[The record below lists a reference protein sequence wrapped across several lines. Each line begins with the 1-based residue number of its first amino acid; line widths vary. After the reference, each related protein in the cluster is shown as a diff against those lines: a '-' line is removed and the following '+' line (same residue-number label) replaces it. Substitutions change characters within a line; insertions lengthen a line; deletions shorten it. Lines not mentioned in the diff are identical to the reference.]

1 MQPSSAI
8 HQQTAQRVQRI
19 RRGVVL
25 LLTSVLV
32 PLLSGCDAPT
42 LRNGPLSFLASA
54 GDESGAADLYGRVT
68 QGDEPALAQLIERAK
83 RQKDLYA
90 AFYAGLAFDPN
101 SPNRTV
107 KPDASAAAAQYSA
120 AFKLPAAKH
129 NLALLLLAGV
139 SYEPKDTPKSGEL
152 DQPPDPIKLLEV
164 AANKRVES
172 MLLLAALFEQGVGS
186 VKPNAA
192 LAAQWYAKAVEHS
205 KDRRAQTRLGIAYLE
220 GRGVS
225 QDASKGQ
232 ELLLAAAKA
241 GSSDAQYRLAF
252 LDQRAVQAAQ
262 WLSVAAMTDS
272 SHVAAATFAL
282 SKLSRPDQ
290 EEIKRR
296 ATLWVHA
303 HQVRRELPAFS
314 EPIRVP

>member
-1 MQPSSAI
+1 MRRVAAFVLASA
-8 HQQTAQRVQRI
+8 
-19 RRGVVL
+19 L
-25 LLTSVLV
+25 M
-32 PLLSGCDAPT
+32 PLLSGCDAPS

-54 GDESGAADLYGRVT
+54 GDEDGAADLYRRVT
-68 QGDEPALAQLIERAK
+68 QGDESALAQLIQRAK
-83 RQKDLYA
+83 QQKDLYA

-101 SPNRTV
+101 SPIRPV
-107 KPDASAAAAQYSA
+107 KPDAAAAAAQYSA
-120 AFKLPAAKH
+120 AAKLPAAKH

-139 SYEPKDTPKSGEL
+139 SYGPKDKSKNGEQ
-152 DQPPDPIKLLEV
+152 DPPPDPIKLLEL
-164 AANKRVES
+164 AANNRVES
-172 MLLLAALFEQGVGS
+172 MLLLAALFEQGFGA

-220 GRGVS
+220 GRGVL
-225 QDASKGQ
+225 QDVAKGQ

-252 LDQRAVQAAQ
+252 LDQRAVQSAQ
-262 WLSVAAMTDS
+262 WLSVAAMSDPV
-272 SHVAAATFAL
+272 HVAAATTAL

-296 ATLWVHA
+296 ATLWAHA
-303 HQVRRELPAFS
+303 HQVRASLPAFS